1 MKAVIVSIGDEIL
14 TGLIPNNNAAFIAEK
29 LTGIGISVDKIIT
42 VGDNE
47 SEIIRCF
54 QENFEHSDLLI
65 ATGGLG
71 PTHDDI
77 TRSAICKFFSVKL
90 IQNDE
95 VRKNVEH
102 FLKERNRNWSDAAE
116 NQTYIPEGATAIPNK
131 YGTAAGELFSKNG
144 KILIVLPG
152 VPYEMESMMVDFV
165 IPYLLKLPDRKAI
178 ILRTF
183 MTTGIPESEL
193 ANKLKNILPKFS
205 KIKFAYLPS
214 PLGVRL
220 RLIASD
226 VDSEKSQ
233 QQINEAEKMIRSVAK
248 KYIYSVDDEP
258 LEEVIGRLLTE
269 KNLKIAVAESCTGG
283 LISHRLTNIP
293 GSSLYFERAVIAYS
307 NKTKIDILNVPE
319 ELITSHGAVSSEVAE
334 AMATGIRKLAGT
346 DIGLSTTGIAG
357 PGGGS
362 NEKPVGLV
370 WIGYADA
377 KSVFSR
383 KFLFGEGRIRVK
395 ERASQAALDLI
406 RRKILNIE

>member
-29 LTGIGISVDKIIT
+29 LTGIGINVERIIT

-54 QENFEHSDLLI
+54 HENFKQSALLI

-77 TRSAICKFFSVKL
+77 TRSAICKFFGVKL
-90 IQNDE
+90 IQNNE
-95 VRKNVEH
+95 VRKSVEH
-102 FLKERNRNWSDAAE
+102 FLKERNRNWSEAAE
-116 NQTYIPEGATAIPNK
+116 NQTYIPENATAILNR
-131 YGTAAGELFSKNG
+131 YGTAVGELFLKNE

-152 VPYEMESMMVDFV
+152 VPYEMESMMIDFV
-165 IPYLLKLPDRKAI
+165 IPYLIKLPGRKAI
-178 ILRTF
+178 LLRTF

-205 KIKFAYLPS
+205 QIKFAYLPS

-226 VDSEKSQ
+226 ANSEKSE
-233 QQINEAEKMIRSVAK
+233 QQINEAEKLIRSVAE
-248 KYIYSVDDEP
+248 KYIYAVDDES

-307 NKTKIDILNVPE
+307 NKTKTDILNVPE
-319 ELITSHGAVSSEVAE
+319 ELIISHGAVSSEVAE
-334 AMATGIRKLAGT
+334 AMAIGVKQLAGT

-357 PGGGS
+357 PRGGYD
-362 NEKPVGLV
+362 EKPVGLV
-370 WIGYADA
+370 WIGYADD

-383 KFLFGEGRIRVK
+383 KYLFGEGRIRVK